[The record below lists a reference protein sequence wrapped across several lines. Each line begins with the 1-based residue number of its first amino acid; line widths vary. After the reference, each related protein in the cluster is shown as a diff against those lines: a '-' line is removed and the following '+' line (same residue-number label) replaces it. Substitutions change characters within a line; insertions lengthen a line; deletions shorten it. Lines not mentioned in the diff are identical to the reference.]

1 MQSTL
6 PGPCEFVVTS
16 LHGSAAISDGEFPIN
31 ISPSSR
37 GAIITAKGVL
47 LDPQLRSS
55 TNVEDL
61 AVGIGKIHFALP
73 TLRSLE
79 EETTLGKLTGYA
91 IASTSLEVLISTN
104 SHSKITQVELYAG
117 RDQVGSWENSDDD
130 CLPTNQDVRF
140 DVDAD
145 IVGAGDNPFTDNPS
159 GLCVTLTAE
168 FVSSESAL
176 LVSSV
181 ALVQTVGPRKK
192 VN

>member
-37 GAIITAKGVL
+37 GAIITAK
-47 LDPQLRSS
+47 
-55 TNVEDL
+55 

-91 IASTSLEVLISTN
+91 IASTRLEVLVSPHGQPATN
-104 SHSKITQVELYAG
+104 SHSKIIQVELYAG

-130 CLPTNQDVRF
+130 CLPTNQDVRL